1 MNSPMVESSCQSS
14 TTRSGTVKVKD
25 LEEDNAK
32 LKDVLYGCCECGLY
46 NCECS
51 DAENR
56 DDNDK
61 S

>member
-1 MNSPMVESSCQSS
+1 MSELEE
-14 TTRSGTVKVKD
+14 KVID

-32 LKDVLYGCCECGLY
+32 LKVVLYGCCECGLY